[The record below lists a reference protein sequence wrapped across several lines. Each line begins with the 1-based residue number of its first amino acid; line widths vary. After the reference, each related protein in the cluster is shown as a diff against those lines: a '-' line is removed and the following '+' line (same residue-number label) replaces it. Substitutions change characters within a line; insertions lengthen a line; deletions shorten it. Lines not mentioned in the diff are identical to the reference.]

1 MKELVSTVKQVKQ
14 IADNTFSLTVALPE
28 SAGRIEG
35 GQFLNIATGD
45 GSRLLKRPFGI
56 VKAEGNDV
64 TVCFQIKGEGT
75 VALSN
80 AKVGDKLAVLL
91 PLGNGF
97 NIPEDAKN
105 VVIIGGGVGIFPLV
119 PVICGNK
126 DKKFYSYI
134 GFRNKNCACLL
145 DEFEKS
151 EKLTVV
157 TDDGSLCEKDN
168 AVNAYFNDI
177 NNVPADLIIACGPP
191 VMLKALKNK
200 LQENNV
206 KTPCLVSLEERMGC
220 GIGAC
225 LVCVCKK
232 SDGGNA
238 RVCKD
243 GPVFDI
249 KEVNLD

>member
-1 MKELVSTVKQVKQ
+1 MKELVSTVKEVKK
-14 IADNTFSLTVALPE
+14 IADNTYSLTVTLPE
-28 SAGRIEG
+28 CAGEIKG

-56 VKAEGNDV
+56 VRAEGNDI
-64 TVCFQIKGEGT
+64 TVCFQLKGEGT
-75 VALSN
+75 IALSQ
-80 AKVGDKLAVLL
+80 ARAGDKLAVLL

-97 NIPEDAKN
+97 KIPESAKN
-105 VVIIGGGVGIFPLV
+105 IVIIGGGVGIFPLV
-119 PVICGNK
+119 PVICGNN

-145 DEFEKS
+145 DEFKKS

-157 TDDGSLCEKDN
+157 TDDGSLGEKNN
-168 AVNAYFNDI
+168 AVNAYFNEI
-177 NNVPADLIIACGPP
+177 NDVPADLIIACGPP
-191 VMLKALKNK
+191 VMLRALKNK
-200 LQENNV
+200 LKEEGV

-249 KEVNLD
+249 NEVEL